1 MDLYIIP
8 PLLSLVGNAILGLYL
23 IVKNPNSKVTYAFS
37 VLVLLLVGWAFSET
51 MMRSQSNPEVAVFWG
66 KILYINAFFL
76 PSAFIT
82 LSYLYTGGK
91 TISWVAL
98 SYAVGG
104 GFLPLLM
111 TKGFLQG
118 VKKIPPWGYDV
129 VVGPLFSYFVILY
142 LLAIS
147 VGAVILLRY
156 YKQNSLLEK
165 RRLQF
170 MLVGFLVSVF
180 LIGMS
185 NLLSRVQDL
194 PLPRMGSMFTLV
206 ATVSFAYGMAK
217 YKLLIVPTRERA
229 RTPIDARCGALCSLC
244 RSYVEGLCVGCEQA
258 DAKIRESC
266 PIYQCSIQK
275 GILCEECPELL
286 ECTIYREFAEKC
298 PVSVDF
304 YGLDHCNSYLWEH
317 SDPKI
322 AFEIFLDYT
331 ARGAFGLLITR
342 DYPEKVKEKYQL
354 LDISYIWLSQV
365 ESAENAVD
373 PTNLPRLTYIITQF
387 IKQVPESFILL
398 VGVEYLIVHNGFSRV
413 LKFLHT
419 INDRVMTHNARFLVV
434 IDPKTLDPK
443 EVSLLERELHPL
455 KRENLFKSP
464 G

>member
-1 MDLYIIP
+1 MHLYIIP
-8 PLLSLVGNAILGLYL
+8 SLLSLVGNAILGLYL

-51 MMRSQSNPEVAVFWG
+51 MMRNQIDPEQAVFWG
-66 KILYINAFFL
+66 KILYLNAFFL
-76 PSAFIT
+76 PSAFIA

-91 TISWVAL
+91 AMVWVGL

-104 GFLPLLM
+104 AFVPLLW
-111 TKGFLQG
+111 TKGFLQE
-118 VKKIPPWGYDV
+118 VKEIPPWGYDV
-129 VVGPLFSYFVILY
+129 VVGPLFSYFAVVY

-147 VGAVILLRY
+147 VGVIILLKY
-156 YKQNSLLEK
+156 YRQNSPLEK

-229 RTPIDARCGALCSLC
+229 RTTMDARCGALCSMC
-244 RSYVEGLCVGCEQA
+244 KSYVEGLCVGCEQV

-266 PIYQCSIQK
+266 PIYQCSLQK
-275 GILCEECPELL
+275 GVLCEECPELL
-286 ECTIYREFAEKC
+286 ECPIYREFSEHC
-298 PVSVDF
+298 PVSIDF
-304 YGLDHCNSYLWEH
+304 YGLAHRTSYVWEH
-317 SDPKI
+317 SDPGV

-342 DYPEKVKEKYQL
+342 DYPKKVQEKYEL
-354 LDISYIWLSQV
+354 LDVSCIWLSQV

-373 PTNLPRLTYIITQF
+373 PTNLPRLTYMITQF

-398 VGVEYLIVHNGFSRV
+398 VGVEYLVVHNGFDRV

-419 INDRVMTHNARFLVV
+419 LNDRVMTHNARFLVV
-434 IDPKTLDPK
+434 VDPKTLDPR

-455 KRENLFKSP
+455 KKENLFKSL